1 MTRSTFVLKIQRE
14 LCHPKSFGTFE
25 KQATGRDSNP
35 DLCDAG
41 AVLHQLSS
49 QVNWELVITW
59 VDDKPVGDGY
69 RSVRHLKLRFNPH
82 FKYVNFIY
90 QHHNYNIELLFDF
103 HSLELIGE
111 SLLTSLFT
119 FLLVSIR
126 LT

>member
-1 MTRSTFVLKIQRE
+1 MSPEIR
-14 LCHPKSFGTFE
+14 PKSRGTSE
-25 KQATGRDSNP
+25 KRAPGRDSNP

-59 VDDKPVGDGY
+59 VDEKPVGDGY
-69 RSVRHLKLRFNPH
+69 RSVRHLELRFNPQ

-90 QHHNYNIELLFDF
+90 QHHNYDIELLFDF

-119 FLLVSIR
+119 FLLISIR